1 MKNLFTRAA
10 ALLMV
15 AAMLVVCFAGCGKE
29 PLPAEADGKTVVY
42 FAASHVTAQVQSS
55 VRALVDTYNT
65 TQGETDGIYVQLR
78 ENSGAISGLESA
90 LRSNYPN
97 DVLMLFDNEFKTLA
111 IQGQNYFVSLDSYLT
126 EEVKTAMAWD
136 EIPENLVNRFRINT
150 TADSDGIYLAGE
162 GASLLA
168 LPYGSDPQMLYYN
181 KTILTECGIN
191 LISVPE
197 AELEAYN
204 TANSAKLMPHGYAEY
219 KEEPFAGAKTSQNEA
234 GEFVYKVFN
243 DCIAMNWEEQR
254 CLSRAFQ
261 QQYGKEYGYMSEWWF
276 NYGFSVGGD
285 CIGWNADTNR
295 YEFTLAD
302 KQSGYLALADITVN
316 GNAYKTGEVLLY
328 EDKLFLNEN
337 AAEKDALSG
346 KIYPLPAMYDAIL
359 EFTRMGVPAG
369 KQVED
374 GIYGYGLA
382 PSTTANRT
390 QRFLSGKDCPLLI
403 EDYSQSASFAKTLGD
418 ALGMA
423 VPAQYREYA
432 GGSTYEKDGKEYLKV
447 IGETYDG
454 QVYTGELHTEG
465 GIAIVGEAATE
476 SSATG
481 LFIPANTKSKSYDAA
496 FKFAAWAAG
505 PEGQKIMA
513 TGNAAVP
520 NQTGYGLG
528 DYADY
533 TDDASHTIPNRWA
546 GAYMAQNA
554 DIGDYTY
561 FVSGTW
567 ITEWSLAFN
576 QDVRGGNLMISDFI
590 AQKLEAANHSLKG
603 MTLRMLGR

>member
-1 MKNLFTRAA
+1 MKKMLKRVA
-10 ALLMV
+10 ALFL
-15 AAMLVVCFAGCGKE
+15 AAVLVLSCFAGCGGE
-29 PLPAEADGKTVVY
+29 QLPAEAEGKTVVY
-42 FAASHVTAQVQSS
+42 FAASHVTAQTQNSI
-55 VRALVDTYNT
+55 RALVDTYNT
-65 TQGETDGIYVQLR
+65 TQGETDGIFVQLR

-90 LRSNYPN
+90 LRGNYPN

-111 IQGQNYFVSLDSYLT
+111 IQGGNYFVSLDSYLT
-126 EEVKTAMAWD
+126 DSVKTAMAWD
-136 EIPENLVNRFRINT
+136 QIPENLINRFRINT
-150 TADSDGIYLAGE
+150 TPDSTGTYLAGE

-181 KTILTECGIN
+181 KTILGDCGIN
-191 LISVPE
+191 IVSVPE
-197 AELEAYN
+197 TELEAYN
-204 TANSAKLMPHGYAEY
+204 TANNAKLVPHGYAEY
-219 KEEPFAGAKTSQNEA
+219 KEAPYESAKSSQNEA

-254 CLSRAFQ
+254 LLARAFQ

-285 CIGWNADTNR
+285 CIGWNTDAGS
-295 YEFTLAD
+295 YEFTLTD
-302 KQSGYLALADITVN
+302 KQANYLALSDVTVN
-316 GNAYKTGEVLLY
+316 GSSYQTGEVLRY
-328 EDKLFLNEN
+328 EDKTFLNKN
-337 AAEKDALSG
+337 AAELSALSG
-346 KIYPLPAMYDAIL
+346 KVYALPSMYDAIL
-359 EFTRMGVPAG
+359 EFTSMGVPAN
-369 KQVED
+369 KRVEP
-374 GIYGYGLA
+374 GVSGYGLA

-403 EDYSQSASFAKTLGD
+403 EDYSQSDSFKKTLGD

-423 VPAQYREYA
+423 VPAQYREYV

-447 IGETYDG
+447 IGETYEG
-454 QVYTGELHTEG
+454 VVYTGELHMENG
-465 GIAIVGEAATE
+465 VAIVGEAATE
-476 SSATG
+476 SSAAG
-481 LFIPANTKSKSYDAA
+481 LFIPANTKNQVQDAA

-513 TGNAAVP
+513 TGNASVP
-520 NQTGYGLG
+520 NQTSYGLG
-528 DYADY
+528 EYAQYADD
-533 TDDASHTIPNRWA
+533 TAKVIPNRWA

-561 FVSGTW
+561 FISGTW

-576 QDVRGGNLMISDFI
+576 QDVRGGNMTLTDFI

-603 MTLRMLGR
+603 MTLRMIGR